1 MYFTRSLMLF
11 TKWWILPHQV
21 VDSTLPD
28 SGIQSLEVDERLSL
42 IGKILLLV
50 LESTSLNDGLL
61 FTKWWIPLYQIAES
75 NIWKLMK
82 ISSLIGGIHFT

>member
-75 NIWKLMK
+75 SIWKLMK